1 MIVSIYKCSLRLS
14 LATSSSKFDGVN
26 MLINFEFSC
35 DTETVWRGGFDVG
48 KGKYWPN
55 FFTETFAMKKRLLI
69 KVAQQTGYR
78 QEPDRYSSC

>member
-1 MIVSIYKCSLRLS
+1 MTRQQFGER
-14 LATSSSKFDGVN
+14 A
-26 MLINFEFSC
+26 
-35 DTETVWRGGFDVG
+35 FDVG

-69 KVAQQTGYR
+69 KVETTFPKNYLDEVRQRITAVFFFFFFFAQQTGYR